1 MGATG
6 GAARLRFC
14 GQPITREELELIQE
28 VVENHGLSRNELA
41 LTVCELLDWVRPNGK
56 LKGRE
61 AFEFLGELEAKGV
74 LKGLPA
80 EKKITRKQKRL
91 RTEAGVEGEPV
102 VGSVR
107 SLKVR
112 LEVVRSRSEIQLWK
126 ELVDRYHYLGQ
137 KTAFGASL
145 RYLIRHD
152 DGRPLGCLQFSSPAL
167 KVACRDRWI
176 GWDRQSKDRH
186 LQNIVQQSR
195 FLILPW
201 VKVKGLASH
210 VLAKVNKQLAD
221 DWESSYAVR
230 PVLVE
235 TFVDRSRFKG
245 TCYRAANW
253 IHVGETRGR
262 GRMDRD
268 RSAKRVVKSVFL
280 MPLTKGFRDELGAAH
295 GA

>member
-1 MGATG
+1 MRAIEAAT
-6 GAARLRFC
+6 RFRFC
-14 GQPITREELELIQE
+14 GKAITHEQLELIQE
-28 VVENHGLSRNELA
+28 VVENHGFSRNELA

-61 AFEFLGELEAKGV
+61 ALELLGELEARGV

-80 EKKITRKQKRL
+80 EKKITRKQKRF
-91 RTEAGVEGEPV
+91 RTEAGDEGEPV

-107 SLKVR
+107 SCNVK
-112 LEVVRSRSEIQLWK
+112 LEVLRDQADLQLWK
-126 ELVDRYHYLGQ
+126 ELVDRYHYLGH

-176 GWDRQSKDRH
+176 GWERQSKEIH
-186 LQNIVQQSR
+186 LQKIVQQSR

-221 DWESSYAVR
+221 DWETDYAVR

-253 IHVGETRGR
+253 NHVGDTQGR
-262 GRMDRD
+262 GRMDSD
-268 RSAKRVVKSVFL
+268 RTAQRVVKSLFL
-280 MPLTKGFRDELGAAH
+280 KPLTKRFRYELGVAH